1 MSVHFAHASRLKLMV
16 SLFAGDFGKL
26 MIDHRASIAEVLSS
40 RQGMRTQAQSL
51 SDFKIGH

>member
-26 MIDHRASIAEVLSS
+26 TIDHRASIAEVLSTAG
-40 RQGMRTQAQSL
+40 RACEHKLKVHGIRL
-51 SDFKIGH
+51 